1 MSYMKLLKPTIK
13 YIQTL
18 KVINDF
24 LIDKKHDKQLSD
36 IMFAGFGPTELL
48 FKINLKPR
56 ISKFMDLLL
65 EKKQSLIVTD
75 LFQPWYGLQA
85 LIKTTPIE

>member
-1 MSYMKLLKPTIK
+1 
-13 YIQTL
+13 
-18 KVINDF
+18 
-24 LIDKKHDKQLSD
+24 
-36 IMFAGFGPTELL
+36 MFAGFGPTELL

-65 EKKQSLIVTD
+65 KKKKQSLIVTD
-75 LFQPWYGLQA
+75 LFQPCYGLQA